1 MVFFTTFVGYWKC
14 STMSNNN
21 DFRKIYEESEKQFL
35 ENAQPTDTPAD
46 GKTEAKSLLG
56 FILGFIVF
64 ILIALGFLY
73 LGTLIQ
79 Q

>member
-1 MVFFTTFVGYWKC
+1 
-14 STMSNNN
+14 MSNNN
-21 DFRKIYEESEKQFL
+21 DFRKIYEESEQQFL
-35 ENAQPTDTPAD
+35 ANATPVEGETNN

-56 FILGFIVF
+56 FVLGFVVF

-79 Q
+79 K

>member
-1 MVFFTTFVGYWKC
+1 
-14 STMSNNN
+14 MSNNN

-35 ENAQPTDTPAD
+35 ENATPAE
-46 GKTEAKSLLG
+46 GEESNSTTEAKSLIGFVLG
-56 FILGFIVF
+56 FVVF

-79 Q
+79 K

>member
-1 MVFFTTFVGYWKC
+1 
-14 STMSNNN
+14 MSNNN

-35 ENAQPTDTPAD
+35 ENAQPTDTPTD

-56 FILGFIVF
+56 FVLGFIVF
-64 ILIALGFLY
+64 IIIALGFLY

-79 Q
+79 K

>member
-1 MVFFTTFVGYWKC
+1 
-14 STMSNNN
+14 MSNNN
-21 DFRKIYEESEKQFL
+21 DFRKIYEESEQQFL
-35 ENAQPTDTPAD
+35 ENATPIEGETNN

-56 FILGFIVF
+56 FVLGFVVF

-79 Q
+79 K

>member
-1 MVFFTTFVGYWKC
+1 
-14 STMSNNN
+14 MSNNN

-35 ENAQPTDTPAD
+35 ENATPVEGEATN

-56 FILGFIVF
+56 FVLGFVVF

-79 Q
+79 K

>member
-1 MVFFTTFVGYWKC
+1 
-14 STMSNNN
+14 MSNNN

-35 ENAQPTDTPAD
+35 ENAVEQEEQSTTH
-46 GKTEAKSLLG
+46 KTEAKSLFG
-56 FILGFIVF
+56 FILGFVIF
-64 ILIALGFLY
+64 IFIALGFLY

>member
-1 MVFFTTFVGYWKC
+1 
-14 STMSNNN
+14 MSNNN

-35 ENAQPTDTPAD
+35 ENATLAEGEATN

-56 FILGFIVF
+56 FVLGFVVF

-79 Q
+79 K